1 MLPTPEPSRAS
12 SDCEDASTANVQPAS
27 HEATDDTLRE
37 FLQSVN
43 EHESIKNDHTT
54 DGQSA
59 NPNLT
64 PDELTR
70 DSNVDQPPSTE
81 DDRQHRKR
89 PAEENLPGQD
99 RRGPVGQGSHQ
110 WASLSSFLSCL
121 NTAGTTSRPRR
132 TYKNLTS
139 RHKAIHELIDEAP
152 EHQKDITKAEII
164 RYFSSFNLNITP
176 TLEDG
181 DRRWTMKGLKTALR
195 TYQAIG
201 VGRMRWLEKRLIQPE
216 FVKPLK
222 ASKNQGD
229 DAASAMIPR
238 GGGIL
243 ADQMGLGSK
252 F

>member
-12 SDCEDASTANVQPAS
+12 SDCEDASAANLQPVS
-27 HEATDDTLRE
+27 KEATDETLRD
-37 FLQSVN
+37 FLQSVDEHKNIKDEQTTN
-43 EHESIKNDHTT
+43 E
-54 DGQSA
+54 QSA
-59 NPNLT
+59 NPSPAAEET
-64 PDELTR
+64 IR
-70 DSNVDQPPSTE
+70 DSNADHPPSTT
-81 DDRQHRKR
+81 DDQQDRKR
-89 PAEENLPGQD
+89 ASDESHTGQE

-121 NTAGTTSRPRR
+121 NTAGTTSGPRR

-176 TLEDG
+176 TLQDG

-201 VGRMRWLEKRLIQPE
+201 AGRMRWLEKRLIQPD
-216 FVKPLK
+216 FVEPSK
-222 ASKNQGD
+222 ASKTQDG
-229 DAASAMIPR
+229 DAANDVIPR